1 MLVIISEGVCTA
13 EQFGPHFTANHMSSM
28 TRILDGAVLV
38 HHLTQDERMIDPE
51 LLAKHGR
58 SGRTLVKDGPL
69 RLTMMGLAPGGVLPS
84 HSASGPVT
92 IHVLEGEVVFTALE
106 RDYPL
111 APGDVLVIAPDVMH
125 SARSTHGGL
134 FLLTVIFLGNK
145 DTHEAAPADPVEA
158 G

>member
-1 MLVIISEGVCTA
+1 
-13 EQFGPHFTANHMSSM
+13 M

-38 HHLTQDERMIDPE
+38 HHLTQDERMIDAD

-84 HSASGPVT
+84 HSAGGPVT
-92 IHVLEGEVVFTALE
+92 IHVLEGEVIFSALDRE
-106 RDYPL
+106 YPL
-111 APGDVLVIAPDVMH
+111 VSGDVLVIAPDVVH

-145 DTHEAAPADPVEA
+145 DAGEVAAVAPA
-158 G
+158 